1 MKNILLILC
10 LFMILKS
17 DLLNAQPANSPYPVI
32 FVHGLNSDDQTWNT
46 TLTQLSASWILS
58 SDYVLSAVLNARG
71 GDTTNYNDD
80 VIIPQKDLSG
90 NYVNYITASSIYAV
104 NFGNFWNRNPPDPRI
119 ILYSN
124 SLPGS
129 NQSPGNQS
137 SIYKQGYALKIFI
150 DSVLRVT
157 GASKVI
163 LAGHSMG
170 GLAIR
175 EYLQRTENGIHKWW
189 IDPYDPVNGHK
200 VARVVTIGTPHLGT
214 NVSSIPFTTI
224 DFNSEA
230 IRDMRYSFSSANA
243 PYLFGNSET
252 VVPSSYYNKDINC
265 NGFITDTITGIS
277 NSNSDNPLA
286 PLPLNITYTWI
297 TSNYLGLGTDLAVPL
312 NRQWLYS
319 GSASSPAG
327 VSDTILTNKN
337 HIQETSD
344 AKSLIRGL
352 DEPDKRLFA
361 YEVLFNNTYAGF
373 ITTQTNGITSDT
385 DFYKVNFNSGG
396 KLSMYVKSVSAGV
409 TNFAVLSEN
418 GNTLASKNI
427 SGSSDSISCYCTS
440 GNYYL
445 RLLGNSSQNTNFN
458 SYNFSV
464 TEIPS
469 VSLNLT
475 TAIEGMWNGVIYTG
489 DTLKVYLRNEFS
501 PYSVSDSATA
511 YSDSDGNSSMS
522 IIHTLTG
529 NYYIQ
534 IVHRNSVQT
543 WSSVPVSFINGN
555 TSTFDFQA
563 TQTNAYGNNQVLKS
577 GKWCI
582 YSGDINQDGTV
593 DASDLSGVENDAA
606 SGMNGYIP
614 SDVTGDNFVDAED
627 LSIVENNA
635 ATGIEAIV
643 P

>member
-1 MKNILLILC
+1 MLSV
-10 LFMILKS
+10 FKS
-17 DLLNAQPANSPYPVI
+17 DLIFSQPADSPYPII

-46 TLTQLSASWILS
+46 TLTQLSDAWILS

-71 GDTTNYNDD
+71 GDTTNYTDD
-80 VIIPQKDLSG
+80 VIIPQKDAAG
-90 NYVNYITASSIYAV
+90 NYVNSITPSSIYAV

-119 ILYSN
+119 ILYNN
-124 SLPGS
+124 SIPGS
-129 NQSPGNQS
+129 NQSPSNQS

-175 EYLQRTENGIHKWW
+175 EYLQRKENGIHKWW
-189 IDPYDPVNGHK
+189 VDPYDPVNGHK

-243 PYLFGNSET
+243 PYLFGNTES

-265 NGFITDTITGIS
+265 NGVITDSITGIS

-312 NRQWLYS
+312 SRQWLYS
-319 GSASSPAG
+319 GSVSSPAG
-327 VSDTILTNKN
+327 ISDTILTNKN

-361 YEVLFNNTYAGF
+361 YEVFFNNTYAGF
-373 ITTQTNGITSDT
+373 ITSQSFGITSDT
-385 DFYKVNFNSGG
+385 DFYKVNFNFGG
-396 KLSMYVKSVSAGV
+396 KLSFYVKSVNAGV
-409 TNFAVLSEN
+409 TNFAVISES
-418 GNTLASKNI
+418 GNIIVSKNM
-427 SGSSDSISCYCTS
+427 SGSSDSISSYCFA
-440 GNYYL
+440 GNYFL
-445 RLLGNSSQNTNFN
+445 RILGNSSQNTNYN
-458 SYNFSV
+458 SYNFTVS
-464 TEIPS
+464 EIPS

-475 TAIEGMWNGVIYTG
+475 TAIEGMWNGIIYTG

-501 PYSVSDSATA
+501 PYGVSDSATV
-511 YSDSDGNSSMS
+511 YSDSLGNSSVNFL
-522 IIHTLTG
+522 HALTG
-529 NYYIQ
+529 NYFIQ
-534 IVHRNSVQT
+534 AGHRNSIQT
-543 WSSVPVSFINGN
+543 WSSAPVSFVNGN
-555 TSTFDFQA
+555 SSEYDFTALQA
-563 TQTNAYGNNQVLKS
+563 SAYGSNQILKY
-577 GKWCI
+577 GKWCF

-593 DASDLSGVENDAA
+593 DASDLSLVENDAS
-606 SGMNGYIP
+606 SGKSGYIP
-614 SDVTGDNFVDAED
+614 SDVTGDNYTDAED

-635 ATGIEAIV
+635 AAGIQSVI